1 MRGWDRGQRDEVEK
15 VGGRKKRGVNNEM
28 WMLLHHSRGLS
39 FVSAGGQ
46 EIPLLLL
53 QVGAQGPE
61 GSARADTW
69 SGSVHNKRTYLHG
82 DIQTDMEGSRGQVLD
97 LWSLTGLI
105 HTHTQSGLSLV
116 SLPHFK
122 DCNKGQTLAC
132 LHRTLD
138 GDKPL
143 NTWPLIG
150 HLTRTVKTKCSL
162 LKHQY
167 FLSRSLELFPH
178 RHVSGFIIS

>member
-15 VGGRKKRGVNNEM
+15 VGGRKKRGVNNKK
-28 WMLLHHSRGLS
+28 WRLLHHSRGLS

-46 EIPLLLL
+46 EIPLPLL

-69 SGSVHNKRTYLHG
+69 SGSVHNKRTHLHG

-105 HTHTQSGLSLV
+105 HTHTHTHNLEHLLSPFPTSKTATRVRHL
-116 SLPHFK
+116 
-122 DCNKGQTLAC
+122 LAI
-132 LHRTLD
+132 T
-138 GDKPL
+138 
-143 NTWPLIG
+143 G
-150 HLTRTVKTKCSL
+150 H
-162 LKHQY
+162 
-167 FLSRSLELFPH
+167 
-178 RHVSGFIIS
+178 